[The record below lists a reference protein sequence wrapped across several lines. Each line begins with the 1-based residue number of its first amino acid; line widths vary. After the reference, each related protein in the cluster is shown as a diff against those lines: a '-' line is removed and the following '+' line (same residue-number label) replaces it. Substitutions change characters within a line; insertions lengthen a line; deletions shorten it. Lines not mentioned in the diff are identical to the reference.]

1 MNNNNLDPNHL
12 GPTTSASN
20 NQNHNRTQH
29 NNQNSEQ
36 QNYTVPPVY
45 TEEPKNNKNP

>member
-1 MNNNNLDPNHL
+1 MNNNNLDPNNL
-12 GPTTSASN
+12 GPTTSTS
-20 NQNHNRTQH
+20 